1 MLSADVMILLDCETW
16 ENELKFKGEE
26 EKARN
31 KRISQTNWLESQRR
45 SWVPSVGE
53 LFLDYETRMKAIYN
67 IHWEIFS
74 ATNSIIIQEKEK
86 TFDRNTPWWKSQ
98 ILRKVLTSEKGKWKW
113 KQSDGSVFP
122 QFARAPAGNQALK
135 RAQCIPLPGFE
146 LLQEPVL
153 PASCPRKAREV
164 EPSITGMRKW
174 KWNQLTTELFT

>member
-53 LFLDYETRMKAIYN
+53 LFLDYETRMKAYN

-86 TFDRNTPWWKSQ
+86 LLTETRLDGNHKS
-98 ILRKVLTSEKGKWKW
+98 
-113 KQSDGSVFP
+113 
-122 QFARAPAGNQALK
+122 
-135 RAQCIPLPGFE
+135 
-146 LLQEPVL
+146 
-153 PASCPRKAREV
+153 
-164 EPSITGMRKW
+164 
-174 KWNQLTTELFT
+174 